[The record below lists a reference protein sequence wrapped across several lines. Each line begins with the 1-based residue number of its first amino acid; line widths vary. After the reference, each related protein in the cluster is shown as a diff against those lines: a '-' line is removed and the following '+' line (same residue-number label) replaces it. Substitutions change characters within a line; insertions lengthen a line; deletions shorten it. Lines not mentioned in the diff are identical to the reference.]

1 MGALRSSS
9 AMACG
14 WPPGLCSSEQ
24 RGAQGCALCCE
35 HRARSSAS
43 TVWPPSLAA
52 QASALVFSK
61 HQRQQNKGCRPA
73 ASAEGLYAR
82 PAASGCAGSQS
93 AGSLLLPRSP
103 ASAPR
108 PGV

>member
-9 AMACG
+9 ASACG

-24 RGAQGCALCCE
+24 RGAQGCALCCR

-52 QASALVFSK
+52 QAPCQLSANVNPK
-61 HQRQQNKGCRPA
+61 AEA
-73 ASAEGLYAR
+73 APSSR
-82 PAASGCAGSQS
+82 
-93 AGSLLLPRSP
+93 R
-103 ASAPR
+103 
-108 PGV
+108 